1 MITWQKKKLKK
12 QKEKGKDV
20 PESEK
25 EKGKEKDIVTEL
37 NQLNISKT
45 HGPTN
50 NQSLKNASQVC
61 ISYQMDFFFGSKHPC
76 P

>member
-1 MITWQKKKLKK
+1 MITWQKKNLKK

-37 NQLNISKT
+37 NQLNISKM
-45 HGPTN
+45 
-50 NQSLKNASQVC
+50 LKNASQVC
-61 ISYQMDFFFGSKHPC
+61 ISYQMDFFFCSKHLC